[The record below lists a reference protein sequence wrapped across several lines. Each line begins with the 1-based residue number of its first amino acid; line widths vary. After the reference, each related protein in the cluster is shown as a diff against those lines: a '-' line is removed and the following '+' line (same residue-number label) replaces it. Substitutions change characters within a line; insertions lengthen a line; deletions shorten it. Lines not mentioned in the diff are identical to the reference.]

1 MIERLAIIGASGHG
15 KVITDIAI
23 ACGVSNII
31 FYDDRWQELGQHYGC
46 SVIGSVADAFSHA
59 ATRYDAAIVA
69 IGNAKIR
76 SKIQKQLQ
84 KVAPALIHPSAV
96 VSPSAQLGQGTVVM
110 PNAVVNADTVI
121 GDGVIINTGAV
132 VEHDSKIGDYSHI
145 CPNAALAGGVTVGA
159 QSWIG
164 IGSSVI
170 QLITIGNDVT
180 VGAGSVIIRDIPN
193 GHTVVGNPAKLLK
206 R

>member
-1 MIERLAIIGASGHG
+1 MIKRLAIIGASGHG
-15 KVITDIAI
+15 KVIADIAI
-23 ACGVSNII
+23 ACGIRDIV

-46 SVIGSVADAFSHA
+46 AVIGSVDNAFAHA
-59 ATRYDAAIVA
+59 GTHYDAAIAA

-76 SKIQKQLQ
+76 STIQKQLQ

-110 PNAVVNADTVI
+110 PNVVVNADTVI

-132 VEHDSKIGDYSHI
+132 VEHDCKIGDYSHI
-145 CPNAALAGGVTVGA
+145 CPNAALAGGITVGPY
-159 QSWIG
+159 SWIG

-170 QLITIGNDVT
+170 QLVSIGTSVT
-180 VGAGSVIIRDIPN
+180 VGAGSVVIRDIRD
-193 GHTVVGNPAKLLK
+193 GYTVVGNPTKLLK